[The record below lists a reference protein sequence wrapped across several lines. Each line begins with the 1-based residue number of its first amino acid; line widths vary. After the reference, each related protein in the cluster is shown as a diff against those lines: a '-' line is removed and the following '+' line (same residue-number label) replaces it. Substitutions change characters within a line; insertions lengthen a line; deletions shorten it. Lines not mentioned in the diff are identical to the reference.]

1 MAYSN
6 FTIEEVELKFNIQLQ
21 AQAFLPTIAPLA
33 PSAFLSQHLEHG
45 LRLVKRSASE
55 KAKSEFLIAPIL
67 MELESLLSEKISLFS
82 GEDFTVDRSLGLN
95 GICDFLISQV
105 PAQLTIKAPV
115 IAIVEAKKGVLKD
128 GWGQPATQD
137 SEEASEQSV
146 AVCMAELVAAQRFN
160 QQRGQE
166 ISAIYGIVTSG
177 LLWQF
182 MKLERQMITIE
193 PDEVALQPI
202 DQLLGILHWLA
213 QN

>member
-33 PSAFLSQHLEHG
+33 PSAFLSHHLEHG

-82 GEDFTVDRSLGLN
+82 GEDFTVDRALGLN

-128 GWGQPATQD
+128 GWGQ
-137 SEEASEQSV
+137 
-146 AVCMAELVAAQRFN
+146 CMAELVAAQKFN

-166 ISAIYGIVTSG
+166 IAAIYGIVTSG

-182 MKLERQMITIE
+182 MKLERQTITIE